1 MLHDTDVILER
12 LNPAQRDAVMTVDG
26 PVLVL
31 AGPGSGKTR
40 VITHRIAYLLGHCNV
55 PASAILAVTFTNKA
69 AREML
74 ERIRQLVPSQTGLL
88 TIGTFHAVCAR
99 ILRREGPSIGIASTF
114 TIADED
120 DQVAVM
126 KRVLKDLDWDEKR
139 NPPRALLSRI
149 SAAKSVLVDPREF
162 AARADNYADEQ
173 AAIAYGRYQ
182 EALAAADLLDFD
194 DLLTSTVRLFGER
207 PDVLERYQQRFV
219 HILVDEFQDTNVA
232 QYAIVRQLGAG
243 HNNTCVVG
251 DEDQSVY
258 SWRHADIR
266 NILSFERDFPGTRVI
281 VLEQNYRSTRTILQA
296 ARKVIAP
303 NRQRKDKSLFTE
315 NDVGERIVVFEAYD
329 ENEEANYVA
338 SQIER
343 LVAAQGVRL
352 RNVAVMYR
360 TNSQSRVFE
369 KTFLRHRLPHKVVGM
384 RFYERKEVRDV
395 LAYLRLCYN
404 PNDVTSLERII
415 NVPPRQIGAKTL
427 SDLHLWA
434 ARRGVTVSEAIH
446 LLATGQEATVPC
458 PISARART
466 ALTEFGRTMN
476 VARRASQEL
485 VVARLLDKILDLTG
499 YAEFLRDGTEDGQAR
514 WDNIRELITVAE
526 EFSHYEPE
534 ASLAAFLEDVALAAD
549 ADEYDASAD
558 AATLIT
564 LHAAKGLEFD
574 VVFICGLEEGICPHS
589 RSIDD
594 ERQVEEERRL
604 LYVGMTRARRRLFL
618 TYASRRSQFGE
629 AASRQPSRFFKDL
642 SKDLV
647 QGTARA
653 LQGRKEWIQQ
663 TSSPLRTSAPRLGE
677 DWTRAPSVSSPL
689 VAPAHASAVR
699 FRTGDRVSHP
709 KFGNG
714 VIISAEQRGSDQELT
729 VAFPDLPIKRL
740 LASLA
745 NLQILS

>member
-1 MLHDTDVILER
+1 MLPDTDAILER
-12 LNPAQRDAVMTVDG
+12 LNPAQRNAVTTVDG

-40 VITHRIAYLLGHCNV
+40 VITHRIAYLLGYCNV
-55 PASAILAVTFTNKA
+55 SPYAVLAVTFTNKA

-74 ERIRQLVPSQTGLL
+74 ERIRVLVPSQTSHL
-88 TIGTFHAVCAR
+88 TIGTFHSICAR
-99 ILRREGPSIGIASTF
+99 ILRRDGAAIGIAPNF

-120 DQVAVM
+120 DQVAVI

-149 SAAKSVLVDPREF
+149 SAAKSVLIGPREF
-162 AARADNYADEQ
+162 ASSADNYADEQ
-173 AAIAYGRYQ
+173 TAVVYGRYQ
-182 EALAAADLLDFD
+182 EALASADLLDFD
-194 DLLTSTVRLFGER
+194 DLLMSTVTLLNDC
-207 PDVLERYQQRFV
+207 PTVLERYRERFV

-232 QYAIVRQLGAG
+232 QYAIVRLLGGG

-266 NILSFERDFPGTRVI
+266 NILNFERDFPGTRVI

-296 ARKVIAP
+296 ARKMIAP

-315 NDVGERIVVFEAYD
+315 NEVGERIVVFEAYD

-343 LVAAQGVRL
+343 LVASQGVRL
-352 RNVAVMYR
+352 RDVAVMYR

-369 KTFLRHRLPHKVVGM
+369 KTFLRHHLPHKVVGM

-404 PNDVTSLERII
+404 ANDVTSLDRIV
-415 NVPPRQIGAKTL
+415 NVPPRQIGAKTM
-427 SDLHLWA
+427 SDLRVWS
-434 ARRGVTVSEAIH
+434 ARLGVNVSEAIQY
-446 LLATGQEATVPC
+446 LATGQETAVPC
-458 PISARART
+458 PVGARART
-466 ALTEFGRTMN
+466 ALIEFGRT
-476 VARRASQEL
+476 VEILRRASREL
-485 VVARLLDKILDLTG
+485 VVSRLIDKVLEVTG
-499 YAEFLRDGTEDGQAR
+499 YGEFLKDGTEEGQGR
-514 WDNIRELITVAE
+514 WDNVRELISVAE
-526 EFSHYEPE
+526 EFSHYDPE
-534 ASLAAFLEDVALAAD
+534 ASLAAFLEDAALAAD
-549 ADEYDASAD
+549 ADEYDASTD
-558 AATLIT
+558 AVTMIT

-574 VVFICGLEEGICPHS
+574 VVFIAGLEEGICPHS

-618 TYASRRSQFGE
+618 TYAARRSQFGD
-629 AASRQPSRFFKDL
+629 AGARQPSRFFKDL
-642 SKDLV
+642 SSDLV

-653 LQGRKEWIQQ
+653 IRGQGGGWARQDSLVSRPI
-663 TSSPLRTSAPRLGE
+663 TPRQRDGWLPGP
-677 DWTRAPSVSSPL
+677 TTVPRPPQPTVGFKP
-689 VAPAHASAVR
+689 
-699 FRTGDRVSHP
+699 GDRVAHP
-709 KFGNG
+709 KFGEG
-714 VIISAEQRGSDQELT
+714 VVVSVERRGDDQEVT
-729 VAFPDLPIKRL
+729 VAFPNLPIKRL